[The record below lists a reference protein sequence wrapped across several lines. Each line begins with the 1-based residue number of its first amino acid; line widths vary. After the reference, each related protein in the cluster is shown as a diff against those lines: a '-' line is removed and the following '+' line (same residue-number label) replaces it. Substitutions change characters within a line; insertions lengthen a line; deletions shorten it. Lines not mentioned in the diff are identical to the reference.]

1 LAATLEEGSGNM
13 RIVVDQKK
21 CRASG
26 ECVVICPKDAISIV
40 DRVAN
45 IDESKC
51 DLDGICIPACPHGA
65 ISYEED
71 KEPK

>member
-1 LAATLEEGSGNM
+1 M
-13 RIVVDQKK
+13 KIVIDREK

-26 ECVVICPKDAISIV
+26 ECVTACPEDAISIV
-40 DRVAN
+40 DGVPT

-65 ISYEED
+65 IGFSEGIR
-71 KEPK
+71 KAAK